1 MYSTST
7 PKPRRTLQLPAPIHA
22 ELRAA
27 SERTGISMS
36 RIAADALHRELERLR
51 RHRSRRA

>member
-1 MYSTST
+1 MYSTSK

-36 RIAADALHRELERLR
+36 RIATDALHRELERIK